1 VVSEL
6 KLNELSTG
14 MRLPEL
20 KKTVTQQHINL
31 YAEASGDFN
40 PIHIDAGF
48 ARQTPLGGTV
58 AHGMLILSYISEFM
72 TGHFGQSWL
81 TSGQLSTR
89 FKNPTRPGDTITV
102 SGEITEVQREDAST
116 AIIRCDF
123 LCQNQRKEAVIIG
136 ETKVRVK
143 A

>member
-1 VVSEL
+1 MVSEL
-6 KLNELSTG
+6 KLNELSIG

-40 PIHIDAGF
+40 PIHIDAEF

-81 TSGQLSTR
+81 NSGQLSTR

-102 SGEITEVQREDAST
+102 SGEITEVQREDEST
-116 AIIRCDF
+116 AIISCNI